1 MQKFTLPLR
10 PEDAVKK
17 LLSFLPN
24 KRMKDVLNKRF
35 GLVGLKKT
43 LDAIGKDYG
52 VTRERVR
59 QIEED
64 ALKHLAKPEYYKE
77 VEPLF
82 DHLESQLK
90 NHGEVAAEKHLFTNL
105 VGDKNHSD
113 VNFLMSVARPF
124 SRVGETDYHHSRWF
138 TSKEKLALSEKF
150 LTEVASYLETKRK
163 PVSESELAKIA
174 EEAAST
180 VFKEKLP
187 QAALT
192 SYLATSKLLKK
203 NPFGEYG
210 LMHWPAINP
219 KGVRDKAYVV
229 LAKHGSPLH
238 FREVSEGINKV
249 GWSSKKAH
257 PQTVHNELI
266 KDKRF
271 VLVGR
276 GLYGLTEWGY
286 EPGTVRDIMV
296 SVMKQAKKPMSKDEI
311 VKRVLD
317 KRFVKENTILL
328 NLQNK
333 SSFKKTQDGNYTPV

>member
-1 MQKFTLPLR
+1 MIKSNLPLR
-10 PEDAVKK
+10 PEEAVKK

-24 KRMKDVLNKRF
+24 KRMKDVLDKRF
-35 GLVGLKKT
+35 GLRGQRKT

-64 ALKHLAKPEYYKE
+64 ALRHLAKPEYYKE
-77 VEPLF
+77 AEPLF
-82 DHLESQLK
+82 DHLEGHLK
-90 NHGEVAAEKHLFTNL
+90 NHGDVAEEKRLFTSL

-113 VNFLMSVARPF
+113 IHFLMSVAKPF

-138 TSKEKLALSEKF
+138 VSRDRLALSEKF
-150 LTEVASYLETKRK
+150 LTEVASHLEAKRK
-163 PVSESELAKIA
+163 PVSENELAKIA

-180 VFKEKLP
+180 VFKEKLS
-187 QAALT
+187 QAAIN
-192 SYLATSKLLKK
+192 SYLATSKLLRR

-210 LMHWPAINP
+210 LAHWPAINP
-219 KGVRDKAYVV
+219 KGVRDKAFLV

-238 FREVSEGINKV
+238 FREVAESINKV
-249 GWSSKKAH
+249 GWSQKKAH

-296 SVMKQAKKPMSKDEI
+296 SVMKQAKKPMPKDEI
-311 VKRVLD
+311 VKKVLD
-317 KRFVKENTILL
+317 KRFVKENTVVL

-333 SSFKKTQDGNYTPV
+333 SVFKKTQDGNYALV

>member
-1 MQKFTLPLR
+1 MIKSTLPLR

-35 GLVGLKKT
+35 GLIGQRKT

-64 ALKHLAKPEYYKE
+64 SLKHLAKPEYYKE

-82 DHLESQLK
+82 DHLEEHLK
-90 NHGEVAAEKHLFTNL
+90 NHGEVAEEKRLFTSL
-105 VGDKNHSD
+105 VGDKNHSEM
-113 VNFLMSVARPF
+113 NFLMSVAKPF

-138 TSKEKLALSEKF
+138 TSKEKLSLSEKF
-150 LTEVASYLETKRK
+150 LTEVASHLEGKRK
-163 PVSESELAKIA
+163 PVSEGELSKIA

-180 VFKEKLP
+180 VFKEKVP
-187 QAALT
+187 QAALNM
-192 SYLATSKLLKK
+192 YLATSKLLRK

-210 LMHWPAINP
+210 LIHWPAINP

-229 LAKHGSPLH
+229 LAKRGSPLH
-238 FREVSEGINKV
+238 FREVAEAINKV
-249 GWSSKKAH
+249 GWSLKKAH

-286 EPGTVRDIMV
+286 EPGTVKDIMV
-296 SVMKQAKKPMSKDEI
+296 SVIKQAKKPISKNEI
-311 VKRVLD
+311 VKKVLD
-317 KRFVKENTILL
+317 KRFVKENTIVL

-333 SSFKKTQDGNYTPV
+333 NVFKKTQEGDYTLV

>member
-1 MQKFTLPLR
+1 MQKSTLPLR
-10 PEDAVKK
+10 PEEAVKK

-24 KRMKDVLNKRF
+24 KRMKDVLSKRF
-35 GLVGLKKT
+35 GLVGQRKT
-43 LDAIGKDYG
+43 LDAVGQEYG

-64 ALKHLAKPEYYKE
+64 AIKHLGKPEHYKE
-77 VEPLF
+77 LESIF
-82 DHLESQLK
+82 DHMENSLK
-90 NHGEVAAEKHLFTNL
+90 EHGDVAEEKRFFTNL
-105 VGDKNHSD
+105 VGDKRHPE
-113 VNFLMSVARPF
+113 VHFLMSVAKPF
-124 SRVGETDYHHSRWF
+124 FRMGETDYHYPRWF

-150 LTEVASYLETKRK
+150 LTEVASHLEVKRN
-163 PVSESELAKIA
+163 PVSESELMGIA
-174 EEAAST
+174 QKASET
-180 VFKEKLP
+180 IFKEKLP
-187 QAALT
+187 VSVLH

-210 LMHWPAINP
+210 LIHWPAINP

-229 LAKHGSPLH
+229 LTKNGSPMH
-238 FREVSEGINKV
+238 FQEVAEGINKV

-266 KDKRF
+266 KDGRF

-286 EPGTVRDIMV
+286 EPGTVKDVMV
-296 SVMKQAKKPMSKDEI
+296 SVMRQAKKSLSKEEV
-311 VKRVLD
+311 VKKVLD

-333 SSFKKTQDGNYTPV
+333 NVFKKTQDGNYILA